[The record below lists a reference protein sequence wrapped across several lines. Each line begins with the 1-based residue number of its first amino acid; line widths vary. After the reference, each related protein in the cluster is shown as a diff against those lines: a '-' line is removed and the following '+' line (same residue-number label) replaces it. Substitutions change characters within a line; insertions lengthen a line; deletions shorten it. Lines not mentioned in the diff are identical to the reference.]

1 MPGGDLTRYT
11 DIRFSLMLDW
21 PCDITVLA
29 ASLSWRGQAVVRL
42 LAAAVL
48 GAAIGV
54 EREHRGQNA
63 GFRTQLLVAL
73 GSALAMVVSLHFGEV
88 YARWGGSVRVDPA
101 RVAYGVMGGVGFLGA
116 GTILRYGPG
125 IRGLTTAAT
134 LWCTAAVGLACGFG
148 MFLVALAATVVMV
161 FALVV
166 LRKLD
171 FIIPSRL
178 RKVVT
183 VICPTTG
190 ADAVGQFQRLLL
202 DRGARVHDVQYIR
215 DERAKTQTVTF
226 HVSLSSRRAP
236 ADLIDFGEA
245 APEIICASV
254 E

>member
-1 MPGGDLTRYT
+1 
-11 DIRFSLMLDW
+11 MLDW

-48 GAAIGV
+48 GAAIGA

-73 GSALAMVVSLHFGEV
+73 GSALAMVVSLHFAEV
-88 YARWGGSVRVDPA
+88 YGAAGRAVRVDPA
-101 RVAYGVMGGVGFLGA
+101 RVAYGVMGGIGFLGA

-148 MFLVALAATVVMV
+148 MFLVALAATVLMI

-171 FIIPSRL
+171 FVIPSRL
-178 RKVVT
+178 HKVVT
-183 VICPTTG
+183 VTCPISG
-190 ADAVGQFQRLLL
+190 ADTVDQFQRLLL
-202 DRGARVHDVQYIR
+202 ARGAKIDDVQYIR
-215 DERAKTQTVTF
+215 DDRAKTQTVTF
-226 HVSLSSRRAP
+226 HVSLSSRQAP
-236 ADLIDFGEA
+236 ADLIDFGDG
-245 APEIICASV
+245 APETICASV